1 MDRKDKKVKVN
12 RKTKASR
19 KFVTMDQLDKAL
31 DRNIEDKFIDNT
43 FELNAITSPA
53 GLATNIHELSVVP
66 EGTGP
71 NELIG
76 LKTRPKAVMGR
87 FLYNGRTTAFNNE
100 TLTGVRVLIIQWT
113 QDASDQPEVDDI
125 LQPVVGNDVSVLAY
139 NNIGNAG
146 KFKVLYNK
154 VVELANSHDAN
165 NFLQAD
171 SFYYEFGKTA
181 QHNRYDIVGAAT
193 TGHIYL
199 IWFSN
204 KEAVDDAP
212 QISAYLRFR
221 YEDA

>member
-1 MDRKDKKVKVN
+1 MDRKDKKSKNN
-12 RKTKASR
+12 RKTKSSR

-31 DRNIEDKFIDNT
+31 DRNIEDKFIDLT
-43 FELNAITSPA
+43 IDLIPLTSPA
-53 GLATNIHELSVVP
+53 GATPNTREVSVVP

-87 FLYNGRTTAFNNE
+87 FQYTGRPTDFNMNNA
-100 TLTGVRVLIIQWT
+100 TFVRVLIVQWT
-113 QDASDQPEVDDI
+113 QDASEPPEVDDI
-125 LQPVVGNDVSVLAY
+125 LQPVVGNDVHTLSY

-146 KFKVLYNK
+146 KYRVLYNK
-154 VVELANSHDAN
+154 IVELSNDDDSAR
-165 NFLQAD
+165 FIQVD

-181 QHNRYDIVGAAT
+181 QHNRYDIAGGAT

-199 IWFSN
+199 VWFSN
-204 KEAVDDAP
+204 KEEILDAP
-212 QISAYLRFR
+212 FISAYIRYR